1 MRWQKIASEVQ
12 ERALEDL
19 SDKLSLTEALQ
30 KAERERAEYAEEN
43 MRLHDQVKDLKAEM
57 ERWESAEWSVRS
69 TSAHVREE
77 DTDSEDEA
85 SKRPVG
91 SPADD
96 VTWRRELAELK
107 EQNEIHVAQLAA
119 QKEQLEAQAALI
131 QRLHKEA
138 DESDKQRRETH
149 DTARALEET
158 CGTPTQR
165 SPAHTQSYAMPARAQ
180 VPAPTSAR

>member
-1 MRWQKIASEVQ
+1 MLVRWQKIASEVQ

-57 ERWESAEWSVRS
+57 QRWESAGWSVRS
-69 TSAHVREE
+69 TSARVREE

-85 SKRPVG
+85 SKRPAE

-96 VTWRRELAELK
+96 FTWRRELAELK

-131 QRLHKEA
+131 QRLHKDA

-149 DTARALEET
+149 DTVRALGET
-158 CGTPTQR
+158 CGTPTKR
-165 SPAHTQSYAMPARAQ
+165 SPLENYPLMSPR
-180 VPAPTSAR
+180 R

>member
-57 ERWESAEWSVRS
+57 ERWESAGWSVRS

-77 DTDSEDEA
+77 DTDRGDEA

-107 EQNEIHVAQLAA
+107 E
-119 QKEQLEAQAALI
+119 
-131 QRLHKEA
+131 
-138 DESDKQRRETH
+138 
-149 DTARALEET
+149 
-158 CGTPTQR
+158 
-165 SPAHTQSYAMPARAQ
+165 
-180 VPAPTSAR
+180 